1 VYVVVLGLG
10 EVGRAVVKA
19 LDREGHDIVAVDQRL
34 EAIEQLE
41 EEHDVATLHGFASSP
56 KVLEQAGCRKA
67 DLVVAVTDNDEVNLV
82 AAVAAR
88 GMGSRKSIAR
98 VQGTEYSGRREAIHH
113 GLLGIDVV
121 INPPILLAQEISKI
135 AHSHG
140 ALDVIGLVGDQVELV
155 ELELHESSKRVHH
168 TISTLSMPSDILV
181 AAIVR
186 DGELFVP
193 GGSDVM
199 MPGDHIYL
207 VGRTG
212 HMERAEEFF
221 TGGHEATRVCIVGGT
236 VMAQSLADSLG
247 RTGIETLLFEQD
259 KHQAELLSESL
270 PNTTVIWGDGT
281 DLSLLQEEQIHHF
294 DLFCALTDH
303 DEINLMAGLMAKR
316 SGAKRVISV
325 AHRPDYSHIYRNL
338 GIDVVLSPRVVATEH
353 ILRYVHR
360 ASLQSL
366 TILEGGQAE
375 VLELVAQKDSR
386 IVERP
391 LQELEIPPGILLA
404 SIVTGAEVRIPK
416 GPDKVKPGDTVVVM
430 AMKDCRAS
438 VEKLFK
444 KRSL

>member
-1 VYVVVLGLG
+1 MYVIVLGLG

-19 LDREGHDIVAVDQRL
+19 LDSEGHDIVAVDQRL
-34 EAIEQLE
+34 SAIEQLE
-41 EEHDVATLHGFASSP
+41 EEHDVATLQGFASSP
-56 KVLEQAGCRKA
+56 EVLKQAGCRKA

-88 GMGSRKSIAR
+88 SIGSRKSIAR

-121 INPPILLAQEISKI
+121 INPPVLLAQEIAKI

-140 ALDVIGLVGDQVELV
+140 ALDVIGLVGDQIELV
-155 ELELHESSKRVHH
+155 ELELHESSRRAHH
-168 TISTLSMPSDILV
+168 TISSLTMPDDILV
-181 AAIVR
+181 AAVVR

-193 GGSDVM
+193 GGGDVM

-221 TGGHEATRVCIVGGT
+221 TGGHEATKVCVVGGT
-236 VMAQSLADSLG
+236 VMAQSLADNLG

-259 KHQAELLSESL
+259 KQQAELLSEAL
-270 PNTTVIWGDGT
+270 PNTTVVWGDGT
-281 DLSLLQEEQIHHF
+281 DLSLLQEEQIHHY

-316 SGAKRVISV
+316 SGAQRVIAV

-353 ILRYVHR
+353 ILRYVRR

-375 VLELVAQKDSR
+375 VLELVAQRDSR

-391 LQELEIPPGILLA
+391 IESLNLPRGILLA
-404 SIVTGAEVRIPK
+404 SIVSGSDVRIPK
-416 GPDKVKPGDTVVVM
+416 GPDKVSPGDTVVVM
-430 AMKDCRAS
+430 ATKDCRKA
-438 VEKLFK
+438 VERLFQK
-444 KRSL
+444 QSL